1 MLHFYHFSFH
11 SDRSSVVIAK
21 PSLYYFLN
29 YNIFKMIIY
38 QILKDLSQV
47 YPSFA
52 MKTYYFRAITF
63 SFGKEQI
70 KYFIS
75 KNNYISEVFKK
86 L

>member
-11 SDRSSVVIAK
+11 SDISSVVIDK
-21 PSLYYFLN
+21 PCLYYFLN

-52 MKTYYFRAITF
+52 MKTYYFHAITF
-63 SFGKEQI
+63 SF
-70 KYFIS
+70 
-75 KNNYISEVFKK
+75 
-86 L
+86 